1 MLMTRAAKF
10 ILILKVLFS
19 SNNIIRALCTYVDF
33 FKDINLFVSLNYII
47 TLTCYATNNTYVFTC
62 MHNIHIYACVCL
74 SSVITI
80 SIIIAVPIFY
90 IILQLT
96 TNI

>member
-10 ILILKVLFS
+10 ILILKLLFS

-33 FKDINLFVSLNYII
+33 FKDINIFVSLNYII
-47 TLTCYATNNTYVFTC
+47 TLICYATNIYVFTC
-62 MHNIHIYACVCL
+62 MHNIHIYACVCVP
-74 SSVITI
+74 SVITI

-96 TNI
+96 TDI